1 MNSYFSDVSKNFAF
15 LLYIKLV
22 GDRTKKL
29 NATFLKYI
37 TVLSYQAASS
47 RLLMTVL
54 LGN

>member
-37 TVLSYQAASS
+37 TVLSYQQGSEQ
-47 RLLMTVL
+47 
-54 LGN
+54 